1 MNSFGALL
9 ERGEC
14 YRLGDINF
22 AVTDIE
28 QDTNSV
34 KGAVISEG
42 KIDQSVKIVMPV
54 EKKIQ
59 PTKPCPDIKDRDI
72 LRSLGLM
79 NKTVQQKLLSSSSS
93 VRHSVR
99 QAMVASHLRKEVHAA
114 LVSPSHCRRFSLGV
128 CSFEHDL
135 DIFNIDPKS
144 KKSAFS
150 YENENISNL
159 DSLI

>member
-1 MNSFGALL
+1 MESIDKVPCSNGTRLPVIMNFFGTLL

-34 KGAVISEG
+34 KGAVILES
-42 KIDQSVKIVMPV
+42 KIDQSVKIVMTI

-59 PTKPCPDIKDRDI
+59 PTKLCLDRKDRDI

-79 NKTVQQKLLSSSSS
+79 NKTVQQELLSSFSAAVNGCLSLEERS
-93 VRHSVR
+93 TCCSCF
-99 QAMVASHLRKEVHAA
+99 KEPLPTFQPRCV
-114 LVSPSHCRRFSLGV
+114 F
-128 CSFEHDL
+128 F
-135 DIFNIDPKS
+135 
-144 KKSAFS
+144 
-150 YENENISNL
+150 
-159 DSLI
+159 